1 MRSPVK
7 SLNIMFQD
15 NATWKIL
22 IRDSYALKQQ
32 KHRQNL
38 FQVKFIKI
46 VSIFP
51 KLASLEISFI
61 TKQVLQYKNLY
72 LVIRFYQ
79 KFLEIE

>member
-38 FQVKFIKI
+38 IQVTFIKI